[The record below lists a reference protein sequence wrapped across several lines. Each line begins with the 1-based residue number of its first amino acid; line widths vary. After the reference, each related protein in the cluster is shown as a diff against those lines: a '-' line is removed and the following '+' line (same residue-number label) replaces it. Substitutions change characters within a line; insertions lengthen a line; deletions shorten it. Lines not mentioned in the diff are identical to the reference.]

1 MIARPEKRQRLRL
14 LYLLLLL
21 CFQIPL
27 SAQTPVKVIDK
38 RPQHIFSYGEI
49 WSLEDP
55 EGKLSIGDVS
65 AASFSTKF
73 RPSTAYTPKAH
84 NIGSWYWY
92 KFKIRHNAN
101 TGKNWILEFFDQTID
116 DLQLFVLDG
125 RTIRKSHHLGDSYR
139 FDNRSYRHKN
149 FTLDLQNERTEELT
163 YYVRIKSSQSASVII
178 VLRNVKWFVQYA
190 LDEYLI
196 FGLFYG
202 MVIVFSLYNLM
213 MFIAVRQRQYLYYV
227 LYNLSI
233 GFYEM
238 TIDGIAFQYLWP
250 ASPAMNQYSY
260 GFALYLTSVFALL
273 FTQNFLYLRAKA
285 PRFHKVL
292 TGIIILRSCYFIA
305 SLFFPVLFNAKF
317 VEIVPLVAAFSAGV
331 YVLQQGYNPA
341 RFFVAGYS
349 FLLAGFIIKILI
361 LLNVSWLPYGPL
373 THYSLSFCFVAEMI
387 LVSFAIGDNIRH
399 LRKKKDRAQ
408 KRVIEQLQLNE
419 KLTNTLNKE
428 LSSLVEQRTGEIV
441 AQAEIIKSQNAT
453 LSDMNSRL
461 VEQAEEISRMNVLL
475 EKDNQELQINIE
487 KVSRARVMSQDV
499 GFEEFSKIYPD
510 RETCFKYLAD
520 LKWEKGYECRRCG
533 NTHYLSG
540 QLPHSRRCSKCRYEE
555 SVIAHTIFQNSRI
568 PINKAF
574 YMLFLVYTTKGKI
587 SSHKLSEIL
596 SIRQSTCWSYGS
608 KMKKLMESKRRLLKN
623 AGDKGWSKLVFEDIS
638 E

>member
-1 MIARPEKRQRLRL
+1 MKGNVGIGQRCCL
-14 LYLLLLL
+14 LFSFLLLL
-21 CFQIPL
+21 CNFLQA
-27 SAQTPVKVIDK
+27 AQVPVQVNDQ
-38 RPQHIFSYGEI
+38 RPQHIISYGEI
-49 WSLEDP
+49 WQLEDAT
-55 EGKLSIGDVS
+55 GKLGINDMLRPVHGER
-65 AASFSTKF
+65 F
-73 RPSTAYTPKAH
+73 RPSTSFTPKAH
-84 NIGSWYWY
+84 NINSWYWY
-92 KFKIRHNAN
+92 KFKIRHHADSK
-101 TGKNWILEFFDQTID
+101 KNWILEFFDQTID
-116 DLQLFVLDG
+116 DIQLYVTDGSSVL
-125 RTIRKSHHLGDSYR
+125 KSRRLGDSYR
-139 FDNRSYRHKN
+139 FTHRDYRHKN
-149 FTLDLQNERTEELT
+149 FTVELPNEKTEELT
-163 YYVRIKSSQSASVII
+163 YYVRIKSSQSASII
-178 VLRNVKWFVQYA
+178 VVLRNVKWFVQYA
-190 LDEYLI
+190 LDEYLF

-213 MFIAVRQRQYLYYV
+213 MYVAVRQRQYLYYV

-238 TIDGIAFQYLWP
+238 TIDGVAFQYLWP
-250 ASPAMNQYSY
+250 DTPSLNQYSY
-260 GFALYLTSVFALL
+260 GLALYLTSVFALL
-273 FTQNFLYLRAKA
+273 FTQNFLYLRSKA
-285 PRFHKVL
+285 PRFHLAL
-292 TGIIILRSCYFIA
+292 TVIIVLRSAYFIA
-305 SLFFPVLFNAKF
+305 SFFYPVLFNAKF

-331 YVLQQGYNPA
+331 YVLQRGYNPA

-399 LRKKKDRAQ
+399 LRKKKDLAQ
-408 KRVIEQLQLNE
+408 KRVIEQLQVNE

-461 VEQAEEISRMNVLL
+461 LEQAEEISRMNVLL
-475 EKDNQELQINIE
+475 EKDNQELQQNIE

-499 GFEEFSKIYPD
+499 DFEEFSKIYPD
-510 RETCFKYLAD
+510 RDTCFKYLAE
-520 LKWEKGYECRRCG
+520 LKWANGYECRRCHH
-533 NTHYLSG
+533 THYLSG

-574 YMLFLVYTTKGKI
+574 YMLFLVYTSKGKI

-608 KMKKLMESKRRLLKN
+608 KMKKIMESKKRSLKN
-623 AGDKGWSKLVFEDIS
+623 AGDKGWSKLVFEEMSD
-638 E
+638 